1 MMCYS
6 KYSKS
11 ALMYNPIQID
21 VDDMFGGDVQNR
33 DPHRMVIVSSTVEE
47 KVSFQMKLV
56 RVVHTR

>member
-1 MMCYS
+1 
-6 KYSKS
+6 
-11 ALMYNPIQID
+11 MYNPIQID